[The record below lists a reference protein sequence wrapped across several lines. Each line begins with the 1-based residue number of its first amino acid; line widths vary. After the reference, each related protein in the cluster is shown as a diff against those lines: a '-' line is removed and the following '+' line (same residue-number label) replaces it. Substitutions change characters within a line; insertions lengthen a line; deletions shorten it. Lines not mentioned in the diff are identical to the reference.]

1 MNRINRLLVLAILGS
16 CLIGCSATNNLTM
29 GSTEPAPVVL
39 SPEIKRIGIINR
51 SIPSEANQKVDQID
65 RILSAEGMRLDED
78 GAQAA
83 LVALKNSLLDQ
94 GIADEVKILQPIEKT
109 NTGLAI
115 FPASLNWDD
124 VNELCEA
131 NEVDAI
137 FSLSFYDTDTQIDY
151 RATTM
156 LLPNN
161 LGIKVAVPAHELTL
175 HTTIRNGWRIYDPYY
190 KRVADEFSCQDQVI
204 SVGKGVNP
212 VKAYEAIAGR
222 KEAVLQYSNNLGI
235 AYTRR
240 LQPSYKRISRDYYV
254 RGSHNFVVAKR
265 RAQTGDW
272 SGAADLW
279 EKEIDNSNP
288 KIAGRAHYNM
298 AIINEINGDFDTA
311 IDWAS
316 KAYADYNNKPAL
328 RYINALKYRNSLS
341 RELER
346 QSSR

>member
-1 MNRINRLLVLAILGS
+1 MNRFNQLLVLALAA
-16 CLIGCSATNNLTM
+16 LIFGGCSATNNLTM
-29 GSTEPAPVVL
+29 GTTEPAPVVL
-39 SPEIKRIGIINR
+39 SPEIKTIGIINR
-51 SIPSEANQKVDQID
+51 SVPSEANQKADQID
-65 RILSAEGMRLDED
+65 KILSVEGMRLDED

-83 LVALKNSLLDQ
+83 IIALKNSLLDQ
-94 GIADEVKILQPIEKT
+94 GIADEVKILHPAQQT

-115 FPASLNWDD
+115 FPASLNWDT
-124 VNELCEA
+124 VERICAE
-131 NEVDAI
+131 NEVDVL
-137 FSLSFYDTDTQIDY
+137 FVLSFYDTDTQIDY

-175 HTTIRNGWRIYDPYY
+175 HTLIKNGWRIYDPYQ
-190 KRVADEFSCQDQVI
+190 KRIADEFLCQDQVV
-204 SVGKGVNP
+204 SVGKGINP

-222 KEAVLQYSNNLGI
+222 REAVLQYSNNMGI

-240 LQPSYKRISRDYYV
+240 LQPSYRRISRDYYV

-272 SGAADLW
+272 NGAADLW
-279 EKEIDNSNP
+279 AKEVNNSDP

-328 RYINALKYRNSLS
+328 RYINALKYRSS
-341 RELER
+341 MSEELQR